1 MQEDIEIKEFL
12 EGHNSKKY
20 VIAVETDFGSNKARV
35 YSQSPDT
42 NDKKMELIP
51 FKPFIYIKD
60 FKRLGVKLYDDNRD
74 RLSAAMRRHEIKV
87 KPMRV
92 TDDNGGVVER
102 LDNGYKYLVQ
112 TNSSK
117 GYAAINNFFKEGG
130 VDIWHKKG
138 KKLSFGLRRPN
149 EIEKT
154 DGLYTLLDQDGSS
167 YFLYNNVRSQYEIH
181 VPAMYIS
188 RFTEK
193 NEDGEGFI
201 RLKGDKV
208 DLLNGIDFDVHY
220 YEPKDKFVIV
230 LKSKEDVAK
239 SKIIAKRNQKEED
252 EIFFES
258 EEIEEPADI
267 TADDIEVFHSSEED
281 YWNKFEHP
289 KVLKWISDKGDNID
303 GWKEQLDLV
312 LKYLKEDKNWSKE
325 DLTERKALVKEKNK
339 YDKAKLK
346 AIIHREKQA
355 AILLREEEDEAERIA
370 TATKKYRDI
379 RYSYNKLTI
388 EFTETNSTL
397 FFGVKREEQFM
408 IDTGIR
414 LFKGIDNYADVHKV
428 TFDIETTG
436 LDPKVDRTFLIGVKD
451 NRGNEKVF
459 GVARRDDD
467 EEERKMYE
475 HFFLTLN
482 WLNASIIFGYNSE
495 NFDFDFIF
503 VRCDILN
510 FDFEKMP
517 DSVKFGINLLRKE
530 GRSIKFGGET
540 ETYTQTIIRGKTVL
554 DIYHAVRRTMAINSD
569 IISGTL
575 KNICKHEGI
584 AKANRTYVPGNKIYT
599 IWRDAKL
606 HAVNKESGEY
616 EEVADKTCMLYDDL
630 TMFKTGKEIVEQY
643 LIDDLWE
650 TEQVDARYNEDKFL
664 IGKLLPTSFLRTC
677 TMGGASLWNL
687 IMATW
692 SYERGLAIPYALQ
705 AQTFTG
711 GLSRTFML
719 GKFKN
724 VYKFDFSGL
733 YPSLQLEHGIFPKH
747 DVMNGLKRLLLYF
760 KNTRDHF
767 KFLAGDNSPLPEI
780 ERKPFK
786 AKQLPL
792 KIMNNSNFG
801 ANGSAYFNWA
811 DFTCAE
817 KITCLGRLYLRNMIQ
832 FFMKWGCVPTV
843 CDSVTGET
851 PIYIKRESGIDI
863 VPIEDLFDENSKE
876 LDAEGLRDYSKKPFQ
891 VLTRNGWKEMT
902 YAYRHG
908 TSKQIHEIITKN
920 RMVQVTE
927 DHSLFQNGEEVKPV
941 TLLRGDKID
950 IMEIPVYDNSDKIPV
965 DLAYLYGFFLGD
977 GHASETKKTLRGYVS
992 KKTGDNKAY
1001 VTTRTDF
1008 KLSNQDDLLLT
1019 GLGQV
1024 ITTHFPHIK
1033 TKLYNH
1039 MESSHVYNLVFHNA
1053 ELTRWFKSEFYT
1065 KNGFKKIPS
1074 FILNASAK
1082 TKEAFLDGF
1091 YRADGYGNDSET
1103 VHSFSQK
1110 SQTAMAGI
1118 AYILQQL
1125 GTAYKVSTRSD
1136 KRDIRFSFAQGRAK
1150 ATPVMTKMK
1159 EDEVW
1164 FNKKIA
1170 NRDKNGYVYDIST
1183 EDGTFVGGI
1192 GGIILH
1198 NTDGINMEVPTE
1210 VNVDIQ
1216 GMPLDSLK
1224 SIDQLR
1230 YTQDGKEY
1238 VGADALVAKY
1248 NSEVLHSEFMK
1259 LDNDGMWPSAL
1270 NVSRKNYA
1278 NMEPPKEDGKEGKI
1292 KFVGNSLKQKTM
1304 PAYIK
1309 EFMNKGIK
1317 LILLDKGKEFVE
1329 YYYEYLA
1336 QIYTMQVPLMKIA
1349 NKARVKQTPEEYVNR
1364 GVDKNGRQKGRQAH
1378 MELIVQMDKKVDL
1391 GDIVYYISTGE
1402 RKSHGYTTI
1411 NKATNQLRAYLITEQ
1426 EFEQE
1431 PDKLGSYNVAKYI
1444 DAFNSRI
1451 SVLLTCFKPDVRETL
1466 IKAMPT
1472 EREYYTNRQMELISL
1487 KNPRLEDDID
1497 QFFILADSE
1506 VDFWNRTGFDPR
1518 QILEDFTTLK
1528 PFDGYEFQDAIN
1540 KLKPQLKNSGYNL
1553 KAYYENYSN
1562 DDLVLSFKRK
1572 PYILVTETEEKVYV
1586 GLETMS
1592 YLEDPFKIPFDSK
1605 KYNEVLH
1612 YRKIMSN
1619 GCSLKMEKEFIL
1631 NKVNQGELLELKR
1644 F

>member
-12 EGHNSKKY
+12 EGHNDKKY
-20 VIAVETDFGSNKARV
+20 VIAVETDFSSNKARV

-42 NDKKMELIP
+42 NDKRMELIP

-92 TDDNGGVVER
+92 TDDNGGVIER

-117 GYAAINNFFKEGG
+117 GYAAIDNFFKEGG
-130 VDIWHKKG
+130 VDIWQKKG
-138 KKLSFGLRRPN
+138 QKLSFSLLRPN
-149 EIEKT
+149 EIVKT
-154 DGLYTLLDQDGSS
+154 EGLYTLLSKDGAS
-167 YFLYNNVRSQYEIH
+167 YFLYNNVRDQYEIH
-181 VPAMYIS
+181 IPAMYVS

-201 RLKGDKV
+201 RLKGDKT
-208 DLLNGIDFDVHY
+208 DLLKGIDFDVHY

-230 LKSKEDVAK
+230 LKSKEDVEKAK
-239 SKIIAKRNQKEED
+239 IEAKRSQKEE
-252 EIFFES
+252 EGFTVNT
-258 EEIEEPADI
+258 EEIEEPVDI
-267 TADDIEVFHSSEED
+267 TDSDIEVFHFGEDD

-289 KVLKWISDKGDNID
+289 KVLKWIADKGDNID
-303 GWKEQLDLV
+303 SWKEQLDLV

-346 AIIHREKQA
+346 TIIHREKQA
-355 AILLREEEDEAERIA
+355 AALLKEEEDEAERIA

-379 RYSYNKLTI
+379 RYGYNKLTVV
-388 EFTETNSTL
+388 FTETNSTL

-408 IDTGIR
+408 VDTGIR
-414 LFKGIDNYADVHKV
+414 LFKGIDNYNDVHKV

-436 LDPKVDRTFLIGVKD
+436 LDPKVDRTFLIGIKD
-451 NRGNEKVF
+451 NRGNEKVI
-459 GVARRDDD
+459 GVAKKDDD
-467 EEERKMYE
+467 EEERKLYE

-482 WLNASIIFGYNSE
+482 WLNASIVFGYNSE
-495 NFDFDFIF
+495 NFDFNFIF

-510 FDFEKMP
+510 FNFEKMP
-517 DSVKFGINLLRKE
+517 DAVKFGINLLRKE

-540 ETYTQTIIRGKTVL
+540 ETYTQTIIKGKTVL

-584 AKANRTYVPGNKIYT
+584 AKANRTYVPGNKIYS
-599 IWRDAKL
+599 IWRNAKL

-616 EEVADKTCMLYDDL
+616 EEVADETCMLYGDL

-767 KFLAGDNSPLPEI
+767 KYLAGDNSPLPEN
-780 ERKPFK
+780 ERKPYK

-817 KITCLGRLYLRNMIQ
+817 KITCLGRLYLRNMVQ
-832 FFMKWGCVPTV
+832 YFMKWDCVPTV
-843 CDSVTGET
+843 CD
-851 PIYIKRESGIDI
+851 
-863 VPIEDLFDENSKE
+863 
-876 LDAEGLRDYSKKPFQ
+876 
-891 VLTRNGWKEMT
+891 
-902 YAYRHG
+902 
-908 TSKQIHEIITKN
+908 
-920 RMVQVTE
+920 
-927 DHSLFQNGEEVKPV
+927 
-941 TLLRGDKID
+941 
-950 IMEIPVYDNSDKIPV
+950 
-965 DLAYLYGFFLGD
+965 
-977 GHASETKKTLRGYVS
+977 
-992 KKTGDNKAY
+992 
-1001 VTTRTDF
+1001 
-1008 KLSNQDDLLLT
+1008 
-1019 GLGQV
+1019 
-1024 ITTHFPHIK
+1024 
-1033 TKLYNH
+1033 
-1039 MESSHVYNLVFHNA
+1039 
-1053 ELTRWFKSEFYT
+1053 
-1065 KNGFKKIPS
+1065 
-1074 FILNASAK
+1074 
-1082 TKEAFLDGF
+1082 
-1091 YRADGYGNDSET
+1091 
-1103 VHSFSQK
+1103 
-1110 SQTAMAGI
+1110 
-1118 AYILQQL
+1118 
-1125 GTAYKVSTRSD
+1125 
-1136 KRDIRFSFAQGRAK
+1136 
-1150 ATPVMTKMK
+1150 
-1159 EDEVW
+1159 
-1164 FNKKIA
+1164 
-1170 NRDKNGYVYDIST
+1170 
-1183 EDGTFVGGI
+1183 
-1192 GGIILH
+1192 
-1198 NTDGINMEVPTE
+1198 TDGINMEVPEMVFTDINGNALTE
-1210 VNVDIQ
+1210 AV
-1216 GMPLDSLK
+1216 
-1224 SIDQLR
+1224 SISTLQ
-1230 YTQDGKEY
+1230 YTYKDKNY
-1238 VGADALVAKY
+1238 VGADAIVAKY
-1248 NSEVLHSEFMK
+1248 NTEILHSEYMK

-1278 NMEPPKEDGKEGKI
+1278 NMEQPKEEGKEGKI

-1336 QIYTMQVPLMKIA
+1336 QIYTMQIPLMKIA
-1349 NKARVKQTPEEYVNR
+1349 NKARVKQTPEEYQSR

-1411 NKATNQLRAYLITEQ
+1411 NKETNQLRAYLITEQ

-1431 PDKLGSYNVAKYI
+1431 PEKLGSYNVAKYI

-1466 IKAMPT
+1466 IKAVPT
-1472 EREYYTNRQMELISL
+1472 DREYYTNRQMELISL

-1518 QILEDFTTLK
+1518 QVLEDFTTSK

-1540 KLKPQLKNSGYNL
+1540 KLKPQLKNGGYNL

-1562 DDLVLSFKRK
+1562 DDLVLSFNRK
-1572 PYILVTETEEKVYV
+1572 PYILITETMEKVYV

-1592 YLEDPFKIPFDSK
+1592 YLEDPFKIPFDSR
-1605 KYNEVLH
+1605 KYNEVLY
-1612 YRKIMSN
+1612 YREIMAN

-1631 NKVNQGELLELKR
+1631 NKVSQGELLELKK

>member
-1 MQEDIEIKEFL
+1 MQEDIEIKNFL
-12 EGHNSKKY
+12 EGFNPKQN
-20 VIAVETDFGSNKARV
+20 VIAVETDFNSNRARV

-92 TDDNGGVVER
+92 TDDNGAVVER

-112 TNSSK
+112 TTSSK
-117 GYAAINNFFKEGG
+117 GYSAIQSFFKEGG
-130 VDIWHKKG
+130 VDIWRKSG
-138 KKLSFGLRRPN
+138 RKLSFGLRKPA

-154 DGLYTLLDQDGSS
+154 DGLYTLLDQDEKC
-167 YFLYNNVRSQYEIH
+167 YFLYNNVRDQYEIH
-181 VPAMYIS
+181 IPAMYVS

-193 NEDGEGFI
+193 SEDGEGFI
-201 RLKGDKV
+201 RLKGDKT
-208 DLLNGIDFDVHY
+208 DLLKGIDFDVHY

-230 LKSKEDVAK
+230 LKSKEEAEKAK
-239 SKIIAKRNQKEED
+239 AEAKRKKKEED
-252 EIFFES
+252 DELFPDLEES
-258 EEIEEPADI
+258 EEPADI
-267 TADDIEVFHSSEED
+267 TAADVEVFHFSEED

-289 KVLKWISDKGDNID
+289 KVLKWISDKGDHID
-303 GWKEQLDLV
+303 NWKLQLDLV
-312 LKYLKEDKNWSKE
+312 VKYLKEDKNWTKE
-325 DLTERKALVKEKNK
+325 DVAERKALVSQKNK

-346 AIIHREKQA
+346 ELIHREKMA
-355 AILLREEEDEAERIA
+355 AAKLKAEEEEAERIA

-379 RYSYNKLTI
+379 RYTYNKLSIT
-388 EFTETNSTL
+388 FTETNSTL
-397 FFGVKREEQFM
+397 FFGMKREEQFM
-408 IDTGIR
+408 VDTGIR
-414 LFKGIDNYADVHKV
+414 LFKGIESYNDVHKA
-428 TFDIETTG
+428 TFDIETTD
-436 LDPKVDRTFLIGVKD
+436 LDPALGRSFLIGVKD
-451 NRGNEKVF
+451 NRGTEKVF
-459 GVARRDDD
+459 GVAEKDNDD
-467 EEERKMYE
+467 EERMMYE
-475 HFFLTLN
+475 RFFLTLD
-482 WLNASIIFGYNSE
+482 WINASIIFGYNSE
-495 NFDFDFIF
+495 NFDWDFVF
-503 VRCDILN
+503 YRCDKVGVN
-510 FDFEKMP
+510 FENMP
-517 DSVKFGINLLRKE
+517 ESVRLGVNLLRKE

-540 ETYTQTIIRGKTVL
+540 ETYTQTIVKGKTVL

-569 IISGTL
+569 ILSGTL

-584 AKANRTYVPGNKIYT
+584 AKPNRTYVPGNKIYS

-616 EEVADKTCMLYDDL
+616 EEVADETCMLYGDL
-630 TMFKTGKEIVEQY
+630 TMFKTGKEIVEKY

-692 SYERGLAIPYALQ
+692 SHERGLAIPYALQ

-767 KFLAGDNSPLPEI
+767 KFLAGDNSPLPEN
-780 ERKPFK
+780 ERKPYK

-832 FFMKWGCVPTV
+832 FFMKWDCVPTV
-843 CDSVTGET
+843 CD
-851 PIYIKRESGIDI
+851 
-863 VPIEDLFDENSKE
+863 
-876 LDAEGLRDYSKKPFQ
+876 
-891 VLTRNGWKEMT
+891 
-902 YAYRHG
+902 
-908 TSKQIHEIITKN
+908 
-920 RMVQVTE
+920 
-927 DHSLFQNGEEVKPV
+927 
-941 TLLRGDKID
+941 
-950 IMEIPVYDNSDKIPV
+950 
-965 DLAYLYGFFLGD
+965 
-977 GHASETKKTLRGYVS
+977 
-992 KKTGDNKAY
+992 
-1001 VTTRTDF
+1001 
-1008 KLSNQDDLLLT
+1008 
-1019 GLGQV
+1019 
-1024 ITTHFPHIK
+1024 
-1033 TKLYNH
+1033 
-1039 MESSHVYNLVFHNA
+1039 
-1053 ELTRWFKSEFYT
+1053 
-1065 KNGFKKIPS
+1065 
-1074 FILNASAK
+1074 
-1082 TKEAFLDGF
+1082 
-1091 YRADGYGNDSET
+1091 
-1103 VHSFSQK
+1103 
-1110 SQTAMAGI
+1110 
-1118 AYILQQL
+1118 
-1125 GTAYKVSTRSD
+1125 
-1136 KRDIRFSFAQGRAK
+1136 
-1150 ATPVMTKMK
+1150 
-1159 EDEVW
+1159 
-1164 FNKKIA
+1164 
-1170 NRDKNGYVYDIST
+1170 
-1183 EDGTFVGGI
+1183 
-1192 GGIILH
+1192 
-1198 NTDGINMEVPTE
+1198 TDGINMEVPTE
-1210 VNVDIQ
+1210 VWVDIN
-1216 GMPLDSLK
+1216 GNKLDAAV
-1224 SIDQLR
+1224 SIDTLVF
-1230 YTQDGKEY
+1230 TAENGKQY

-1278 NMEPPKEDGKEGKI
+1278 NMEPPKEEGKEGKI

-1336 QIYTMQVPLMKIA
+1336 QIYTMQIPLMKIA
-1349 NKARVKQTPEEYVNR
+1349 NKAKVKQTLEEYANR
-1364 GVDKNGRQKGRQAH
+1364 GMDKNGRQKGRQAH
-1378 MELIVQMDKKVDL
+1378 MELIMQMGKKVDL

-1411 NKATNQLRAYLITEQ
+1411 DKKTNQIRAYLITEQ

-1431 PDKLGSYNVAKYI
+1431 PDKLGNYNVAKYI

-1451 SVLLTCFKPDVRETL
+1451 SVLLTCFKPEVRETL
-1466 IKAMPT
+1466 IKATPT
-1472 EREYYTNRQMELISL
+1472 EREYYTSRQMELISL

-1518 QILEDFTTLK
+1518 KVLDEFTTTK

-1540 KLKPQLKNSGYNL
+1540 KLKPQLENSGYQL
-1553 KAYYENYSN
+1553 KAYYENYTN
-1562 DDLVLSFKRK
+1562 NDLVLSFNRK
-1572 PYILVTETEEKVYV
+1572 PYISMTETGEKVYV
-1586 GLETMS
+1586 STDVMP
-1592 YLEDPFKIPFDSK
+1592 YLEDPFKLPFDSK
-1605 KYNEVLH
+1605 KYNEVKQ
-1612 YRKIMSN
+1612 YRDIMSK
-1619 GCSLKMEKEFIL
+1619 GCTLKVEKEFIL
-1631 NKVNQGELLELKR
+1631 NKVDQGKLLELKR